1 MNTLLIV
8 QLIGGF
14 IYLLAG
20 GDLLVRGAIA
30 LARQARISPMVVA
43 LTIVAFGTS
52 LPELMVVIKSALSGY
67 PGLVLGNVVGSNIA
81 NVLLVGGAAA
91 IVFPLACGGG
101 GQTRRDTTIMMIVT
115 VGFVLL
121 CSSGH
126 IGIAGGAILF
136 IGLAVIMTIAAR
148 DAVCESREA
157 EDRPGEWVLGLPDKK
172 RAIALFIVVG
182 AIGLPLGAN
191 LVVDASVEIASRL
204 GVSDAVIGLTI
215 LAFATSLPELAT
227 TGVAA
232 FRKNTDVA
240 VGTIVGS
247 NIFNILAIMGVGA
260 VVSPEPIPI
269 SDGFFRFD
277 FPVMFGSALLLAIF
291 VWRGR
296 DVGRSAGVL
305 FVILYIVYV
314 AAIAIRQGGLA
325 PTH

>member
-1 MNTLLIV
+1 MTTLLVV

-30 LARQARISPMVVA
+30 LARQARISQMVVA
-43 LTIVAFGTS
+43 VTIVAFGTS
-52 LPELMVVIKSALSGY
+52 LPELMVVVKSAISGY

-91 IVFPLACGGG
+91 IVYPLASSGG
-101 GQTRRDTTIMMIVT
+101 GQAHRNATIMVIVT

-121 CSSGH
+121 CSSGQ
-126 IGIAGGAILF
+126 IGIVGGAVLF
-136 IGLAVIMTIAAR
+136 IGLALITTIAAR
-148 DAVCESREA
+148 DAARESREA
-157 EDRPGEWVLGLPDKK
+157 DDTPREWVLGMPDKMGT
-172 RAIALFIVVG
+172 IALFIVVG

-204 GVSDAVIGLTI
+204 GVSDVVIGLTI

-227 TGVAA
+227 TVVAA

-260 VVSPEPIPI
+260 TVSPEPLPI
-269 SDGFFRFD
+269 TDGFFRFD
-277 FPVMFGSALLLAIF
+277 FPVMLGSALLLAVF
-291 VWRGR
+291 VWRGK
-296 DVGRSAGVL
+296 DVGRSSGLV
-305 FVILYIVYV
+305 FVFLYIAYV
-314 AAIAIRQGGLA
+314 AAIAIRQGGF
-325 PTH
+325 T